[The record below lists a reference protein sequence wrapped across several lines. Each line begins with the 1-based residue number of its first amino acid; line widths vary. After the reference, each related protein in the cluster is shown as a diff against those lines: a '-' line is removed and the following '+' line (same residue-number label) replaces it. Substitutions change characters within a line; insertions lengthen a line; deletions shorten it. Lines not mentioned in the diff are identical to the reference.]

1 MTTIE
6 DEVNCPDQAGK
17 ATGLPDF
24 AAFVTGVQQCSPV
37 AFPVNPPQLV
47 CSTKDDHPQ
56 TYYGGSGASKY
67 FEKLAGTKLHGL
79 YLASNDSAVATRQ
92 QDLLLAFP
100 EHAGMKS
107 DQHPYISST
116 APHSAY
122 TPLVQKLKADK
133 SNFAI
138 SAMGSAAVIALR
150 QEAVLQGLDDPKMQW
165 ICISCYDKTLPAADS
180 ADGTYEPLGIL
191 PFEEAKY
198 NKNLAALVKLVGNGK
213 LDQFSIYGF
222 AATLLFKQAV
232 DDSVAKGGTNAVT
245 RADVLGAAKGITN
258 FDAGGMIGV
267 NNIAE
272 RKTGPCFLV
281 MRVKN
286 KKWVRAVPVE
296 ARHVRLQPEERD
308 EPATRP
314 DGLTDGARRHG
325 DRRRGTGRE
334 GRSHHRRIDRHRSRR
349 GHRVRT
355 PGMKLVLA
363 ARRAERL
370 RTAVAELRED
380 GFDAVGVSTDVAELE
395 QVRDLAAAAYD
406 AFGRVDVAFFNAG
419 SPSADRLVD
428 PDLDVWRDAIGTNV
442 LGLLHGLKAFVPR
455 MLHAGAECSVLA
467 TTSGAG
473 STGPRTTPRPTRR
486 RRQPSCRSW
495 RASTAR
501 RVTSTS
507 RCTSGSSSRR

>member
-1 MTTIE
+1 VNGVKAAVEYVNSQGGIAGRKLELDVIDSQLNPAKTRNAVITACQDDFALVGTAAAFMTTIE

-56 TYYGGSGASKY
+56 TYYGGSGVSKY
-67 FEKLAGTKLHGL
+67 FERLAGTKLHGL
-79 YLASNDSAVATRQ
+79 YLASDDSAVATRQ

-116 APHSAY
+116 APQSAY

-198 NKNLAALVKLVGNGK
+198 NKNLAALVRLVGKGK

-232 DDSVAKGGTNAVT
+232 EDAVAKGGQNAVT
-245 RADVLGAAKGITN
+245 RADVLGAAKGITS

-286 KKWVRAVPVE
+286 KKWVRVYPSKPGTFDCNPKNE
-296 ARHVRLQPEERD
+296 TNLQLD
-308 EPATRP
+308 Q
-314 DGLTDGARRHG
+314 
-325 DRRRGTGRE
+325 TG
-334 GRSHHRRIDRHRSRR
+334 
-349 GHRVRT
+349 
-355 PGMKLVLA
+355 
-363 ARRAERL
+363 
-370 RTAVAELRED
+370 
-380 GFDAVGVSTDVAELE
+380 
-395 QVRDLAAAAYD
+395 
-406 AFGRVDVAFFNAG
+406 
-419 SPSADRLVD
+419 
-428 PDLDVWRDAIGTNV
+428 
-442 LGLLHGLKAFVPR
+442 
-455 MLHAGAECSVLA
+455 
-467 TTSGAG
+467 
-473 STGPRTTPRPTRR
+473 
-486 RRQPSCRSW
+486 
-495 RASTAR
+495 
-501 RVTSTS
+501 
-507 RCTSGSSSRR
+507 

>member
-1 MTTIE
+1 MRRLAVLVTTFGLALGGLLAAGVSASAQSDAAPKATDIGVTAKKIRIAVVADVDNPFAPSLFQGGVNGVKAAVEYVNSQGGIAGRKLELDVIDSQLNPAKTRNAVITACQDDFALVGTAAAFMTTIE

-56 TYYGGSGASKY
+56 TYYGGSGVSKY
-67 FEKLAGTKLHGL
+67 FERLAGTKLHGL
-79 YLASNDSAVATRQ
+79 YLASDDSAVATRQ

-116 APHSAY
+116 APQSAY

-198 NKNLAALVKLVGNGK
+198 NKNLAALVRLVGKGK

-232 DDSVAKGGTNAVT
+232 EDAVAKGGQNAVT
-245 RADVLGAAKGITN
+245 RADVLGAAKGITS

-281 MRVKN
+281 MQVKN
-286 KKWVRAVPVE
+286 KKWVRVYPSKPGTFDCNPKNE
-296 ARHVRLQPEERD
+296 TNLQLD
-308 EPATRP
+308 Q
-314 DGLTDGARRHG
+314 
-325 DRRRGTGRE
+325 TG
-334 GRSHHRRIDRHRSRR
+334 
-349 GHRVRT
+349 
-355 PGMKLVLA
+355 
-363 ARRAERL
+363 
-370 RTAVAELRED
+370 
-380 GFDAVGVSTDVAELE
+380 
-395 QVRDLAAAAYD
+395 
-406 AFGRVDVAFFNAG
+406 
-419 SPSADRLVD
+419 
-428 PDLDVWRDAIGTNV
+428 
-442 LGLLHGLKAFVPR
+442 
-455 MLHAGAECSVLA
+455 
-467 TTSGAG
+467 
-473 STGPRTTPRPTRR
+473 
-486 RRQPSCRSW
+486 
-495 RASTAR
+495 
-501 RVTSTS
+501 
-507 RCTSGSSSRR
+507 

>member
-1 MTTIE
+1 MVGKRPGGSMRRLAVLVTTFGLALGGLLAAGVPASAQSDAAPKATDIGVTAKEIRIAVVADVDNPFAPSLFQGGVNGVKAAVEYVNSHGGIAGRKVELDVIDSQLNPTKTRNAVITVCQNDFALVGTAAAFMTTIE

-116 APHSAY
+116 APQSAY

-232 DDSVAKGGTNAVT
+232 EDSVAKGGTNAVT

-286 KKWVRAVPVE
+286 KKWVRVYPSKPGTFDCNPKNE
-296 ARHVRLQPEERD
+296 TSLQLDP
-308 EPATRP
+308 
-314 DGLTDGARRHG
+314 
-325 DRRRGTGRE
+325 TG
-334 GRSHHRRIDRHRSRR
+334 
-349 GHRVRT
+349 
-355 PGMKLVLA
+355 
-363 ARRAERL
+363 
-370 RTAVAELRED
+370 
-380 GFDAVGVSTDVAELE
+380 
-395 QVRDLAAAAYD
+395 
-406 AFGRVDVAFFNAG
+406 
-419 SPSADRLVD
+419 
-428 PDLDVWRDAIGTNV
+428 
-442 LGLLHGLKAFVPR
+442 
-455 MLHAGAECSVLA
+455 
-467 TTSGAG
+467 
-473 STGPRTTPRPTRR
+473 
-486 RRQPSCRSW
+486 
-495 RASTAR
+495 
-501 RVTSTS
+501 
-507 RCTSGSSSRR
+507 